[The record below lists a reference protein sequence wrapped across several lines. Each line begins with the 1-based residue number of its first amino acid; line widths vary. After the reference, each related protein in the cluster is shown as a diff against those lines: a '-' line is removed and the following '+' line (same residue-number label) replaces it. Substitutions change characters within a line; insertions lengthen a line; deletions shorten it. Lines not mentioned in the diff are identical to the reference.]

1 MWILSWFHGKNS
13 LVFIPSHFCF
23 DMTKLIGP
31 SSRIMLRNVEQ
42 KSKIPVLYQNKSKF
56 AARIF
61 WEWLFE
67 KKVLIG
73 HDQGKFRHFL
83 HIPVLVLDESNW
95 LNVLSPVQ
103 TNISAVW
110 TFFPA
115 RRPRQWTKKNM
126 LYHIR
131 DGTYEI
137 KDLSSALLCVV
148 SKINEGTRG
157 SKKGGQII
165 IVFGHTS
172 KATKK

>member
-1 MWILSWFHGKNS
+1 
-13 LVFIPSHFCF
+13 
-23 DMTKLIGP
+23 MTF
-31 SSRIMLRNVEQ
+31 RN
-42 KSKIPVLYQNKSKF
+42 
-56 AARIF
+56 
-61 WEWLFE
+61 
-67 KKVLIG
+67 KVLIG

-165 IVFGHTS
+165 IYLGIRHTYEQSDQKIKPKRTCAWEWIILRLLRLYILMDFVRKS
-172 KATKK
+172 KVSTRDAAAL